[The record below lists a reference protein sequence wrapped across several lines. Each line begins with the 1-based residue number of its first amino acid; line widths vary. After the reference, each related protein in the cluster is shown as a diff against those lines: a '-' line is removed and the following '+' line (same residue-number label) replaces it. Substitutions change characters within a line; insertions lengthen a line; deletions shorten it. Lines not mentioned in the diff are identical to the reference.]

1 MARQM
6 LVALRATRGTNVSSQ
21 RLATGVSGEL
31 RGDSGREP
39 SERWLVEVTER
50 VQTAKGGPQP
60 EARDTRRSQ
69 QRGRAAGQRP
79 PGAGGSSFHL
89 WQRGQLSGEVSFAFF
104 VFS

>member
-1 MARQM
+1 MARPM
-6 LVALRATRGTNVSSQ
+6 LVALGATRGTNGSSQ
-21 RLATGVSGEL
+21 RLATGL

-39 SERWLVEVTER
+39 SERRLVEVTER

-60 EARDTRRSQ
+60 EARDTRGSQ